1 MSAGMNV
8 GMNVGMRLTASLVAA
23 AALHGLLLGVATAV
37 LSRQEAPQPAPA
49 PVEVDVISPRPDPI
63 ADPAATA
70 TEAPGAKSSE
80 PPRPRIHPPRRK
92 VTLVGDPAPGEPTTA
107 TEVPAPVPSALASTG
122 APAATSTVRARLS
135 EAPAGGGA
143 TVSASPRYHT
153 NPTPDYPLPCKR
165 RREEGTVLLNVLVQ
179 ADGLPAA
186 ISLSRSSGHPLL
198 DRAALDAVRRW
209 TFEPGRAAG
218 APVSS
223 LVVVPVRF
231 SLEQP

>member
-1 MSAGMNV
+1 MGTS
-8 GMNVGMRLTASLVAA
+8 VGMRLTASLVAA

-37 LSRQEAPQPAPA
+37 LSRQEAPRPAPAPAPA

-70 TEAPGAKSSE
+70 TEAPGAKNSE
-80 PPRPRIHPPRRK
+80 PPTRPRIHPHRRK
-92 VTLVGDPAPGEPTTA
+92 VTPVGDSAPGEPTAA
-107 TEVPAPVPSALASTG
+107 TEAPGPVPSALASTE

-135 EAPAGGGA
+135 EAAAGGAA
-143 TVSASPRYHT
+143 TVAASPRYHT

-186 ISLSRSSGHPLL
+186 ISLNRSSGHPLL

>member
-1 MSAGMNV
+1 MN
-8 GMNVGMRLTASLVAA
+8 GGMRLTASLVAA

-37 LSRQEAPQPAPA
+37 LSRQEAPRPAPA

-63 ADPAATA
+63 ADSAATA
-70 TEAPGAKSSE
+70 TEAPTKSPE
-80 PPRPRIHPPRRK
+80 PPRPRIHPHHRK
-92 VTLVGDPAPGEPTTA
+92 VTLVGDSAPGGPTAA
-107 TEVPAPVPSALASTG
+107 TEAPSPVPSALASTG
-122 APAATSTVRARLS
+122 APAATAMVRARLS
-135 EAPAGGGA
+135 EASAGGGA
-143 TVSASPRYHT
+143 TVSASPRYYA

-165 RREEGTVLLNVLVQ
+165 RREEGIVLLNVVVQ

-186 ISLSRSSGHPLL
+186 ISLKRSSGHPLL

-218 APVSS
+218 VPVAS